1 MGTAHDVFQNLQR
14 GHYGL
19 IYVDAPLRFKTYDN
33 ATTVAA
39 RATKTKPA
47 TIYYH
52 TMSTQEIMALPV
64 ADLAAK
70 DCVLLLWTSGPFLQI
85 SLEMIKRWGFVYKTV
100 AFVWVKA
107 DPLAFFAA
115 PQMGMGY
122 WTRSNAEFIVL
133 ASRGKPKR
141 LHADV
146 SQIVI
151 EPRRQHSRK
160 PDLYGLI
167 ERLVAGS
174 YLELF
179 SRRTRPGWD
188 SWGDQ
193 IHMFDEPD
201 APAERIFTLI
211 DGELA
216 VVGTDGN
223 PVLPP
228 WPQKQTDH

>member
-1 MGTAHDVFQNLQR
+1 MSDVFQNLQR

-47 TIYYH
+47 TIHYH

-167 ERLVAGS
+167 ERLVAGP

-201 APAERIFTLI
+201 APTPQDA
-211 DGELA
+211 
-216 VVGTDGN
+216 TDD
-223 PVLPP
+223 LFSR
-228 WPQKQTDH
+228 Q